1 MAAKKVI
8 MNKPILHWVTLAI
21 MYAAFIAVVIAL
33 P

>member
-8 MNKPILHWVTLAI
+8 KNKPILHWVTLAI
-21 MYAAFIAVVIAL
+21 MYSAFIAVVIAL